1 MKFKKLNSGYILKL
15 EKGEEIIETLA
26 KFCGDNNIKSGSIA
40 GIGGT
45 DNATLKYYD
54 REKKEYIPKNF
65 SGKDYEIV
73 SLLGNISLIDGKAFA
88 HIHITLGDV
97 DYNTFGGHLGSA
109 VVSITCEMTISMTGG
124 ILNRKLDDEFKL
136 NFLDI

>member
-1 MKFKKLNSGYILKL
+1 MQSKKLTNGYILKL
-15 EKGEEIIETLA
+15 EKGEEIIESLV
-26 KFCGDNNIKSGSIA
+26 KFCEDNNIKSGSIA

-54 REKKEYIPKNF
+54 REKKEYVPKNF

-73 SLLGNISLIDGKAFA
+73 SLIGNISLVDGKPFA
-88 HIHITLGDV
+88 HIHIALGDA
-97 DYNTFGGHLGSA
+97 DYNMFGGHLGSA
-109 VVSITCEMTISMTGG
+109 IISITCEITINMTDDT
-124 ILNRKLDDEFKL
+124 LNRKFDDEFKL

>member
-1 MKFKKLNSGYILKL
+1 MQSKKLTDGYILKL

-26 KFCGDNNIKSGSIA
+26 KFCGDNNIKSGSVT

-73 SLLGNISLIDGKAFA
+73 SLLGNISLVEGMPFA
-88 HIHITLGDV
+88 HIHIALGDA
-97 DYNTFGGHLGSA
+97 DYNLFGGHLGSA
-109 VVSITCEMTISMTGG
+109 VTSITCEITINMTDG

-136 NFLDI
+136 NFLEI

>member
-1 MKFKKLNSGYILKL
+1 MKSKKLNNEYILKL

-26 KFCGDNNIKSGSIA
+26 KFCEDNNIKSGSIT

-45 DNATLKYYD
+45 DNAILKYYD
-54 REKKEYIPKNF
+54 REKKEYTPKNF
-65 SGKDYEIV
+65 SGRDYEII
-73 SLLGNISLIDGKAFA
+73 SLIGNISLVDGKPFA
-88 HIHITLGDV
+88 HIHITLGDAE
-97 DYNTFGGHLGSA
+97 YNVFGGHLGSA
-109 VVSITCEMTISMTGG
+109 VISITCEIAVTMTDG